1 MPRPMLRLEPN
12 AATLGATIHGLD
24 LRQPLS
30 DAAFRAV
37 LHALG
42 QYAVLRLPNQ
52 QLHPRQLAAFSRRF
66 GHIQTSVS
74 GRYHHAEAPEVGILS
89 NIVENGVNI
98 GIPDAGQDW
107 HTDMSYTATRGFIN
121 VLHAIQVPT
130 RNGRPLGDTR
140 FADMRAA
147 YATLPEDWK
156 QRIEP
161 LTATHDFNVFW
172 QNMAARPGS
181 SRPPL
186 TPAERAKRP
195 PATHPLVLRHPISG
209 TPVLYCNP
217 GYAERID
224 GVSPAESADILGYL
238 FAHQLQPRFQHA
250 HHWQVGDVL
259 LWDHLATLH
268 TAVADYTA
276 AEPRLM
282 HRCQVMADQ
291 VFSPEFQRQW
301 LDAA

>member
-1 MPRPMLRLEPN
+1 MLRIEQS
-12 AATLGATIHGLD
+12 AATLGATIHNLD
-24 LRQPLS
+24 LRQPIG
-30 DAAFRAV
+30 DAEFRAV

-42 QYAVLRLPNQ
+42 QYAVLCLPDQ
-52 QLHPRQLAAFSRRF
+52 HPSPSQLAAFSRRF

-89 NIVENGVNI
+89 NIVRDGVNI

-121 VLHAIQVPT
+121 VLHALQVPM
-130 RNGRPLGDTR
+130 RDGRPLGDTR

-147 YATLPEDWK
+147 YAALPDQWK
-156 QRIEP
+156 RRIEP
-161 LTATHDFNVFW
+161 LSATHDFNVFW
-172 QNMAARPGS
+172 QNMVNRPGS
-181 SRPPL
+181 TRPPL

-209 TPVLYCNP
+209 ARVLYCNP

-224 GVSPAESADILGYL
+224 DVSAGESAEILDYL
-238 FAHQLQPRFQHA
+238 FQHQLQPRFQYA
-250 HHWQVGDVL
+250 HHWRVGDLL
-259 LWDHLATLH
+259 LWDHLSTLH

-291 VFSPEFQRQW
+291 VFSTEFQRQW
-301 LDAA
+301 LHAA